1 VAAERLGKPAGTDD
15 SPGTGRPER
24 LRSKSVELIRETA
37 DTLDAEN
44 AVVCLSGGVDSATTA
59 ALAVEALGA
68 SAVTA
73 LIMPTD
79 TTDERH
85 TSDARSFADSL
96 GVDHATVPL
105 EPALDVFK
113 RYVAP
118 RIAADGDAV
127 AVGNL
132 AARVRMACAH
142 LVADASDGMVVGTSN
157 RTERLFGYFTK
168 YGDDAADLHPLG
180 EYDKTSV
187 RALATSLDVPQP
199 IRSRPP
205 TAGFWPGQTDEA
217 DLGASYETLD
227 GVLGAL
233 VDADPDAPPAPID
246 EAAGVDRETVT
257 RLLDRVRRS
266 DHKRERPPVP
276 SRRVAD
282 TPAGTGDAV
291 ARSLVGGDRRAST
304 IAARAVDLVQSRVD
318 AADAEG
324 VVLDLGAGRESS
336 VAAAVAV
343 EALGPGRVRGL
354 HLPCHKAAGIAE
366 PAPQSIADDLGIE
379 LDRVTIRPLVTELEA
394 TLPVRITERAGAAD
408 LAEFVSRVRTAC
420 RYYVANADDRLVVG
434 TTNRTDTLL
443 GRVTRYG
450 DAAADLRPL
459 GATYA
464 SELAAIDRQL
474 GRSVAVPDRSDRRD
488 RGRSGATPL
497 EDDREAPGSVSADTL
512 DAILA
517 RLVDRDV
524 GIESTADAVDADR
537 ETVRRCAARHVA
549 SERSRGHPP
558 TTAGDDARRYFHELE
573 LKIDPPT
580 IGSPSRTEP
589 NADD

>member
-1 VAAERLGKPAGTDD
+1 MAAERLAGRAGTDD
-15 SPGTGRPER
+15 SRGTGRPER

-68 SAVTA
+68 SEVTA

-79 TTDERH
+79 TTEEPH

-96 GVDHATVPL
+96 GVDHVTVPL

-132 AARVRMACAH
+132 AARLRMACAH

-157 RTERLFGYFTK
+157 RTERLLGYFTK

-180 EYDKTSV
+180 EYDKTAV
-187 RALATSLDVPQP
+187 RALATSLDVPP
-199 IRSRPP
+199 SILSRPP
-205 TAGFWPGQTDEA
+205 TAGFWPGQTDES

-227 GVLGAL
+227 GVLETL

-246 EAAGVDRETVT
+246 EAAGVERETVT
-257 RLLDRVRRS
+257 RLLDRVRRT

-282 TPAGTGDAV
+282 APGGTGDAG
-291 ARSLVGGDRRAST
+291 AGSLVGGDRRASA

-318 AADAEG
+318 TADAEG
-324 VVLDLGAGRESS
+324 VVLDLGAGPESS

-354 HLPCHKAAGIAE
+354 HFPCHKAAGIAD
-366 PAPQSIADDLGIE
+366 PAPQSIADDLEIE

-394 TLPVRITERAGAAD
+394 ALPVRVTERAGAAD
-408 LAEFVSRVRTAC
+408 LGEFVSRVRTAC

-459 GATYA
+459 GTTYV
-464 SELAAIDRQL
+464 SELAAIGRQI
-474 GRSVAVPDRSDRRD
+474 GPSVAVPDRSERLD
-488 RGRSGATPL
+488 RGRSGATSPD
-497 EDDREAPGSVSADTL
+497 DDREAPEGVTADTL

-517 RLVDRDV
+517 RLVDRDL
-524 GIESTADAVDADR
+524 GIESTAAAVDADR

-549 SERSRGHPP
+549 SERIRARPP
-558 TTAGDDARRYFHELE
+558 TTDGDDARSYFHELE

-580 IGSPSRTEP
+580 PGSASRTEP